1 MRPTA
6 ELEMPLHD
14 ADGGRSGDPGRGMM
28 ISIVVPAYNEADG
41 IAEFNRRLADV
52 RAKLSE
58 PSEVIYVNDG
68 SRDDTYT
75 VLRRLREHDSAISI
89 VNLSRNFGKEIAL
102 TAGLDHSCGDAV
114 IVIDA
119 DLQDPPE
126 LIPSLIERWRE
137 DQADV
142 VFAQR
147 RSRAGES
154 WLKRG
159 TAFGFYR
166 VMNALGRQTV
176 PVDTGDF
183 RLLSRRAVD
192 AVKELREQHR
202 FMKGLFAW
210 IGFRQVAIPY
220 ERDRRLVGRTKWSYW
235 KLWNLSLEAITS
247 FSLAPLKMATYVGLA
262 AAILAVLYG
271 FYIIGLT
278 ILFGNPVAGYPSLLV
293 VILFLGGVQLLS
305 LGIIGEY
312 LGRVFNETK
321 QRPLYF
327 VEAVLPARLPRLTS
341 TVLSEA
347 CCASTEP
354 ADRQF
359 STTGVPGNAG

>member
-1 MRPTA
+1 
-6 ELEMPLHD
+6 MPLTGDSGVHG
-14 ADGGRSGDPGRGMM
+14 ADDDREQ
-28 ISIVVPAYNEADG
+28 IVSIVVPVYNEADG
-41 IAEFNRRLADV
+41 LVEFNRRLSAV
-52 RAKLSE
+52 RAALAQRSE
-58 PSEVIYVNDG
+58 LVYVNDG
-68 SRDDTYT
+68 SNDDTLAI
-75 VLRRLREHDSAISI
+75 LRLLREQDPTISI

-102 TAGLDHSCGDAV
+102 TAGLDNSHGDAI

-126 LIPSLIERWRE
+126 LIPTLINRWRE
-137 DQADV
+137 DGADV

-147 RSRAGES
+147 RSRVGET
-154 WLKRG
+154 WLKKA
-159 TAFGFYR
+159 TAFAFYR
-166 VMNALGRQTV
+166 VMNALGQRPV

-183 RLLSRRAVD
+183 RLLSRRAAD
-192 AVKELREQHR
+192 AVRTLREQHR

-210 IGFRQVAIPY
+210 IGFSQVAVPY
-220 ERDRRLVGRTKWSYW
+220 ERDRRLAGRTKWNYW

-247 FSLAPLKMATYVGLA
+247 FSLLPLKMATYIGLLT
-262 AAILAVLYG
+262 AIIAVLYG

-321 QRPLYF
+321 NRPLYF
-327 VEAVLPARLPRLTS
+327 VEEVLPARLETGASPQSANGTRA
-341 TVLSEA
+341 SEEVSA
-347 CCASTEP
+347 EALLRS
-354 ADRQF
+354 
-359 STTGVPGNAG
+359 

>member
-1 MRPTA
+1 LPDAIERASLHLRPTA
-6 ELEMPLHD
+6 ELGMPLND
-14 ADGGRSGDPGRGMM
+14 TAGARSSDTGGEAT
-28 ISIVVPAYNEADG
+28 ISIVVPAYNEAEG
-41 IAEFNRRLADV
+41 IAEFNMRLAQV

-58 PSEVIYVNDG
+58 TSEVVYVNDG
-68 SRDDTYT
+68 SSDGTYAI
-75 VLRRLREHDSAISI
+75 LRRLREDDTAISI

-102 TAGLDHSCGDAV
+102 TAGLDHSRGDAV

-147 RSRAGES
+147 RSRAGDS
-154 WLKRG
+154 WIKRA

-166 VMNALGRQTV
+166 VLSAIGRQTV

-183 RLLSRRAVD
+183 RLLSRRAVE
-192 AVKELREQHR
+192 AVKTLREQHR

-210 IGFRQVAIPY
+210 IGFRQVAVPY
-220 ERDRRLVGRTKWSYW
+220 DRNCRLTGRTKWSYW
-235 KLWNLSLEAITS
+235 KLWNLSLEGITS
-247 FSLAPLKMATYVGLA
+247 FSIAPLKIATYLGLFA
-262 AAILAVLYG
+262 AVVAALYG

-293 VILFLGGVQLLS
+293 VVLFLGGIQLLS

-321 QRPLYF
+321 KRPLYF
-327 VEAVLPARLPRLTS
+327 VEAVLPARLPDLTS
-341 TVLSEA
+341 TALPEGRCREA
-347 CCASTEP
+347 C
-354 ADRQF
+354 
-359 STTGVPGNAG
+359 